1 MRTLIRNAAL
11 GAAITCGMTLAPAT
25 FTPASADDLSMCV
38 SAKEA
43 TSFALRHLQSRLMVA
58 GLACNQRDAYNA
70 FVESF
75 RPPLADAG
83 ADLIAYFQRSGG
95 GQAALNRHVTELAN
109 VAGLNRAEDPEA
121 FCLATWNTFF
131 HLQQDPQVLDAQAAL
146 HVMRAAGLPVPC
158 VVPDPTPVPPVITA
172 ESQVIEETHT
182 VVKASISTDAVAVP
196 AN

>member
-1 MRTLIRNAAL
+1 MRILIRNAAL
-11 GAAITCGMTLAPAT
+11 GAVMACGMTLAPAA
-25 FTPASADDLSMCV
+25 FAPASADDLSACV
-38 SAKEA
+38 STKEA

-95 GQAALNRHVTELAN
+95 GQTALNRHVTELAN

-131 HLQQDPQVLDAQAAL
+131 HLRQDPQVLDAQAAL
-146 HVMRAAGLPVPC
+146 HVMHAAGVPVPC
-158 VVPDPTPVPPVITA
+158 VVPDPAPVPPVITA
-172 ESQVIEETHT
+172 EAEIIEEGPT
-182 VVKASISTDAVAVP
+182 VVKASISSDAVVVP